1 MDSYV
6 KGGSLVTADVKA
18 PRKARTL
25 GKRIYRNKYLYLML
39 ALPLIQYAVFRY
51 APLTGLQVAFKN
63 FNMFKGMW
71 ASEWTGF
78 AVFQEIF
85 SNPKFW
91 LALKNT
97 VILNG
102 LDLLFGFPVPIAL
115 AILLYEMRSMK
126 IKRISQTILYL
137 PHFLSWIIIGGI
149 VNQIFATN
157 GLANDLAVLLTGQSA
172 NFLMAEGNW
181 VTVYVGVGVWQSAGW
196 GTIIYLAAISAVN
209 PELYDAAEADGCGR
223 WRRIWHVT
231 IPCIIPTIL
240 LMLILR
246 LGQMVSIGFERP
258 YVMANDM
265 VANSSEVI
273 STYVYKMGIKNA
285 RYSFATAVGMFGSV
299 VNMVFLVVAN
309 QSVKRMGEGGL
320 W

>member
-1 MDSYV
+1 MTAYSKASG
-6 KGGSLVTADVKA
+6 KGNVHW
-18 PRKARTL
+18 
-25 GKRIYRNKYLYLML
+25 KRLYRHRYLYLML
-39 ALPLIQYAVFRY
+39 VLPLIQYVVFRY

-63 FNMFKGMW
+63 FNIFKGMW

-78 AVFQEIF
+78 TIFQEIF
-85 SNPKFW
+85 SYPKFW

-102 LDLLFGFPVPIAL
+102 LDLLFGFPVPIIL
-115 AILLYEMRSMK
+115 AILLYEMRSMRV
-126 IKRISQTILYL
+126 KRISQTILYL

-157 GLANDLAVLLTGQSA
+157 GLMNHLVTLATGSPA
-172 NFLMAEGNW
+172 NFLMHESNW
-181 VTVYVGVGVWQSAGW
+181 VTVYIGVGIWQSAGW

-209 PELYDAAEADGCGR
+209 TELYEAAEVDGCGR
-223 WRRIWHVT
+223 WRILHVT
-231 IPCIIPTIL
+231 LPCITPTIV

-258 YVMANDM
+258 FVMGNDM

-273 STYVYKMGIKNA
+273 STFVYKMGIKNA

-299 VNMVFLVVAN
+299 VNMIFLVAAN
-309 QSVKRMGEGGL
+309 QSAKRMGEGGL